1 MSTTAQDPSF
11 EQLLQFVRES
21 RGFDYAGYKRP
32 SLMRRFDKRV
42 QAVKAGSWDDYRAY
56 LEANPDEFNELF
68 DTILINVT
76 GFFRDREAWDVLR
89 DDVVPRVI
97 EQKGTKGAIRVWSA
111 GCASGEEA
119 YSTAI
124 LFAEALGDD
133 QFKERVKIFATDIDD
148 AALTQARHAAY
159 TPKQLADVPADL
171 REKYFAGVNHRLSF
185 RNDIRRCVI
194 FGRNDLMQDPP
205 ISRVDLL
212 LSRNTL
218 MYFNAP
224 AQERILS
231 NFYFA
236 LTRRG
241 YLVLGKAESLQ
252 RRGDLFVA
260 YDLKRR
266 VFTRNSAPEVEPR
279 AARVL
284 VLPEEEEALA
294 PAPIEPAFEQAPIS
308 QVVVDGSGRIAAIN
322 HHARAMFRLK
332 SGDVG
337 RPIQDVE
344 VSYRPVELRSMIEQV
359 RSERRPLTTKEVEWS
374 QDGGELR
381 FLDVQVAPLTSAT
394 GGFMGVSITF
404 TDVSRYRTLHEDLE
418 RARRDLESAYE
429 ELQSTVEELE
439 TTNEELQS
447 TNEELETTNEELQST
462 NEELE
467 TMNEELQS
475 ANEELETMNDELRDR
490 TDAAMGASSFLT
502 SILGSIRQSVIV
514 VDPEFRVRA
523 WSDAAAEL
531 WGVRADEIE
540 SQNFLN
546 LDIGLPVAQLRAPMR
561 GVLAGEEPQPVELD
575 AHNRRGQP
583 VRCKISFAP
592 LTGHRDGGVEGVI
605 LVVTAERRK

>member
-1 MSTTAQDPSF
+1 
-11 EQLLQFVRES
+11 VRDT

-32 SLMRRFDKRV
+32 SLMRRFAKRLQV
-42 QAVKAGSWDDYRAY
+42 LRTETWEEYRTY
-56 LEANPDEFNELF
+56 LEKHPEEFNELF

-76 GFFRDREAWDVLR
+76 GFFRDRETWDLLR
-89 DDVVPRVI
+89 EEIIPSIVDEKSGGGP
-97 EQKGTKGAIRVWSA
+97 IRVWSA

-119 YSTAI
+119 YSIAI
-124 LFAEALGDD
+124 LFAEAMGDE
-133 QFKERVKIFATDIDD
+133 QFKDRVKIFATDIDEE
-148 AALTQARHAAY
+148 ALSQARHAAY
-159 TPKQLADVPADL
+159 TPKQLADVPDEL

-185 RNDIRRCVI
+185 RNDIRRYVI

-266 VFTRNSAPEVEPR
+266 VFTRNTDPGVEPR
-279 AARVL
+279 AGRVRS
-284 VLPEEEEALA
+284 LPDEHEPATA
-294 PAPIEPAFEQAPIS
+294 PPIEPAFEQAPIS
-308 QVVVDGSGRIAAIN
+308 QIVVEGSGRIAAIN
-322 HHARAMFRLK
+322 HHARTMFGLK
-332 SGDVG
+332 SSDVG
-337 RPIQDVE
+337 RPLHE
-344 VSYRPVELRSMIEQV
+344 LELSYKPVELRSVIEQV
-359 RSERRPLTTKEVEWS
+359 RSERRPVTTKEAEWR
-374 QDGGELR
+374 QGNGNGNLR
-381 FLDVQVAPLTSAT
+381 YLDVQVSPLTSIT
-394 GGFMGVSITF
+394 GEFIGVSITF
-404 TDVSRYRTLHEDLE
+404 SDVSRYRTLHEDLE
-418 RARRDLESAYE
+418 RARRDLEAAYE

-475 ANEELETMNDELRDR
+475 ANEELETMNSELRDR
-490 TDAAMGASSFLT
+490 TEAALSASSFLT

-531 WGVRADEIE
+531 WGMRADEIE
-540 SQNFLN
+540 NQSFLN
-546 LDIGLPVAQLRAPMR
+546 LDIGLPVAQLLTPMR
-561 GVLAGEEPQPVELD
+561 QVLAGEQPEPIALE
-575 AHNRRGQP
+575 AYNRRGQP
-583 VRCKISFAP
+583 IQCSVSFAQ
-592 LTGHRDGGVEGVI
+592 LTSHRDGLVEGVI
-605 LVVTAERRK
+605 LVITAERRLMTT